1 MDYFIE
7 NDNKGYVIRCVN
19 QDTGKVHYRGKSTRY
34 TTQKDSW
41 RPQDTYTIS
50 GAKRALSNLQRLHPD
65 AFFYSIEK
73 LSSYYDDYDSDIP
86 LKRDYKKDLC
96 SDIDHAMV
104 RLDEL
109 CEGNDFHNGDKM
121 RINEVRAVLKRI
133 KEKLLEQEL

>member
-19 QDTGKVHYRGKSTRY
+19 HDTGKVHYRGKSTRY
-34 TTQKDSW
+34 TTQKDSL

-73 LSSYYDDYDSDIP
+73 LSSYYYDFDSDIP
-86 LKRDYKKDLC
+86 EKRDLKKDIY
-96 SDIDHAMV
+96 SDIDHAMM